1 MMTGCGNHREVKV
14 AILLSTYNGELYL
27 REQLDSI
34 LNQTH
39 QNIDLL
45 VRDDGSTDGTLAILE
60 EYTNICPKIHYYQ
73 GENIGPARSFLDLL
87 KNASEADYYALSD
100 QDDVWLPEKI
110 EIAIGMLVKEQAD
123 FYYSGTRPVD
133 VNLKLIDSPPIIPV
147 KTFGASLVFASVTGC
162 TVVFS
167 KRLIEIYMLYSP
179 AKLLMHDS
187 WLFKIALA
195 TGHKVAFDDNPY
207 ILYRQHENNVV
218 GSKQSILRKWNDQI
232 RRLRYH
238 SKVRYE
244 EVEELYKGYGHTMRA
259 DALSV
264 VKPLIGY
271 KDRSFLN
278 RLTIAIKPCYRCGVL
293 SKDILFVL
301 SILTK
306 SY

>member
-1 MMTGCGNHREVKV
+1 MKNPKV
-14 AILLSTYNGELYL
+14 VVLMSTYNGERYL
-27 REQLDSI
+27 KEQLDSI
-34 LNQTH
+34 LTQSYPNLE
-39 QNIDLL
+39 LL
-45 VRDDGSTDGTLAILE
+45 IRDDGSNDGTLAILE
-60 EYTNICPKIHYYQ
+60 NYASIHKNMSFFK
-73 GENIGPARSFLDLL
+73 GNNLGPAYSFLKLIS
-87 KNASEADYYALSD
+87 NAPEADYYALSD
-100 QDDVWLPEKI
+100 QDDVWLSEKI
-110 EIAIGMLVKEQAD
+110 EIAIGMLIKEQAD

-133 VNLKLIDSPPIIPV
+133 MNLKLIDSPPIIPV

-187 WLFKIALA
+187 WLFKIAMA
-195 TGHKVAFDDNPY
+195 TGHKVAFDDNPH
-207 ILYRQHENNVV
+207 ILYRQHGNNVV
-218 GSKQSILRKWNDQI
+218 GSKQSILRKWSNRI
-232 RRLRYH
+232 RRFRSH

-244 EVEELYKGYGHTMRA
+244 EVEELYKGYGYTMQA

-271 KDRSFLN
+271 KDKSILD